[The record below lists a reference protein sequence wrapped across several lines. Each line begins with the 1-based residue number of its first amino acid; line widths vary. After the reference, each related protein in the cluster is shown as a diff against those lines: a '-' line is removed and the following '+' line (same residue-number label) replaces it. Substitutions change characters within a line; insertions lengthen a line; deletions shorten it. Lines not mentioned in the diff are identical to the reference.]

1 MSSEE
6 YPFDKYAAIEL
17 YNRVKATSSCLLDI
31 LEIVLKTSDPE
42 TKQQALKRFN
52 DFALDLEHLK
62 KNCKE
67 CRNNV
72 KD

>member
-1 MSSEE
+1 MNSD
-6 YPFDKYAAIEL
+6 YPFGKYTAIEL

-31 LEIVLKTSDPE
+31 MEIVLKSSDPE

-52 DFALDLEHLK
+52 DFALDLEYLK

-67 CRNNV
+67 CRKNEQN
-72 KD
+72 D

>member
-6 YPFDKYAAIEL
+6 YPFDEYAAIEL
-17 YNRVKATSSCLLDI
+17 YHRVRATSGCLLDI
-31 LEIVLKTSDPE
+31 MEIVLKSSDSE

-52 DFALDLEHLK
+52 DFAFHLDHLK

-67 CRNNV
+67 CRND